1 MEQLKPGKMGC
12 SLASLARL
20 FHLAAIRPDKSRGQ
34 GFLRAGTYGVLGGAV
49 NCGVGKVPHGGSL
62 RQDSGAL
69 RQPVSLILH
78 GDVQLACING
88 SLHQ

>member
-1 MEQLKPGKMGC
+1 VEQLEPWKVGC

-49 NCGVGKVPHGGSL
+49 NCGAEASQGNRVNEYVT
-62 RQDSGAL
+62 
-69 RQPVSLILH
+69 
-78 GDVQLACING
+78 NG
-88 SLHQ
+88 